1 MLNSVVI
8 VISISRPY
16 AEVYKF
22 CADPLNFGR
31 WNLLPDEPMEAV
43 GVNEYLVNLPQG
55 RRVMRFMPPNDFG
68 VLDYQVYEQGESAGP
83 TRPLRLIANQDGTDL
98 QMTWFQQP
106 GVSDEQ
112 FRSEVEWTRSDLLR
126 LKTFLENF

>member
-1 MLNSVVI
+1 MSEFV
-8 VISISRPY
+8 
-16 AEVYKF
+16 
-22 CADPLNFGR
+22 
-31 WNLLPDEPMEAV
+31 MEAV
-43 GVNEYLVNLPQG
+43 GVNEYLVDLPQG
-55 RRVMRFMPPNDFG
+55 RRVMRFMPQNDFG